1 MKNPQLLKKA
11 IWALPTVLIFGYIVY
26 MQLKMAGPDPDEF
39 RVQIDKIEKRED
51 VLMIFGS
58 VENLTNKDWN
68 SIGIEVEFYDS
79 EGKFIDETSGLGSNL
94 RVLKGYQT
102 ENFKLSEPLAFLR
115 IENYSVTKAKVVG
128 GYRY

>member
-1 MKNPQLLKKA
+1 MKNPQPFKKA
-11 IWALPTVLIFGYIVY
+11 LWAFPTVLIFGYIVY

-39 RVQIDKIEKRED
+39 KVQIERIEERED

-58 VENLTNKDWN
+58 VENLTSKDWN

-79 EGKFIDETSGLGSNL
+79 NGDFIDETSGLGSGL

-115 IENYSVTKAKVVG
+115 IENYSETKSKVVN
-128 GYRY
+128 GYRN

>member
-1 MKNPQLLKKA
+1 MKKA